1 MTTEQKWTDEQIIE
15 WVTIIAIF
23 LFVYFPYEMIELSE
37 TSLGKLF
44 FVTMVVYYSMVDP
57 IYGIIACC
65 VVIVYYQLGL
75 YHSVVAIHRDTLL
88 SENMTSMQ
96 ESLSNDTRLVYQ
108 APDLKTLKIAVE
120 SYVSGDSNI
129 YSYTPGEN
137 SKNYNE
143 TELLRGT
150 GSNKKELLEY
160 FRKSNCDA
168 NGKLK
173 YKGGTV
179 RPEMSDHV
187 FREIEFPN
195 NSAKC
200 NPCDPTCE
208 FSIIEERI
216 NREEDL
222 RPGSS
227 KDVEID
233 WSQFFGHYV
242 VTPISSIAD
251 DIFEFEHRISNFVSS
266 SYSSDK

>member
-1 MTTEQKWTDEQIIE
+1 MTTEQKWTDEQIVE
-15 WVTIIAIF
+15 WVTIIAIC

-65 VVIVYYQLGL
+65 VVIVYYQLEL
-75 YHSVVAIHRDTLL
+75 YHSVIAIHRDTLL

-96 ESLSNDTRLVYQ
+96 ESLSIEVPKNE
-108 APDLKTLKIAVE
+108 PDFKTLKMVVE
-120 SYVSGDSNI
+120 SYVPGESDI
-129 YSYTPGEN
+129 YSYTPGSS
-137 SKNYNE
+137 SKNYYE

-150 GSNKKELLEY
+150 NKKELLEH
-160 FRKSNCDA
+160 FRKSNCDV

-187 FREIEFPN
+187 FREIQFPN

-222 RPGSS
+222 RPSSS
-227 KDVEID
+227 KEAEID
-233 WSQFFGHYV
+233 WNQFFGHYL

-251 DIFEFEHRISNFVSS
+251 DIFAFEHRISNFVLS